1 MERSFQKDDAT
12 PEKAPAGTRAR
23 VIGAASE
30 LFATRGFAGTSISA
44 IRDASGLLP
53 SSIYWEFG
61 SKEGIL
67 AAVLE
72 ESAENWHRQAG
83 ESARRAFEQSRQTG
97 RHPLE
102 AYFANLAEELTERPD
117 FLRLLLL
124 LALERR
130 EADPATIDA
139 VRRVRMR
146 ATAALARAF
155 RTGGLV
161 DAEMSDNAVEE
172 LARIALAFA
181 DGAFI
186 AAQIDPGV
194 ADLRRMFAIFYAGMA
209 AALRVEG
216 GGIIRQQGGPQT

>member
-1 MERSFQKDDAT
+1 MERSFQNDGRAQAA
-12 PEKAPAGTRAR
+12 EASGTRAR
-23 VIGAASE
+23 VISAASE

-102 AYFANLAEELTERPD
+102 AYFANLAEELIERPD

-130 EADPATIDA
+130 EADPATIEA
-139 VRRVRMR
+139 VRRVRVR
-146 ATAALARAF
+146 ATSALARAF
-155 RTGGLV
+155 RAGGLV
-161 DAEMSDNAVEE
+161 DAGMSDDTVEE

-181 DGAFI
+181 DGAFV

-216 GGIIRQQGGPQT
+216 AGFIERQEMR